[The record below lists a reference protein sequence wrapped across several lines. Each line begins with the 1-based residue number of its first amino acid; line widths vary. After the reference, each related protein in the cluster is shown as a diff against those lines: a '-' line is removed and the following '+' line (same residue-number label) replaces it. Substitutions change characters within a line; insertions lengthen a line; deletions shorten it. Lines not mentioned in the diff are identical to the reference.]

1 MESEELRRLQKRQD
15 HTDKSLQVIVFV
27 VAAFIAFLIFR

>member
-1 MESEELRRLQKRQD
+1 MDAQDIKRLKERQD
-15 HTDKSLQVIVFV
+15 HTDKTLQIICFF